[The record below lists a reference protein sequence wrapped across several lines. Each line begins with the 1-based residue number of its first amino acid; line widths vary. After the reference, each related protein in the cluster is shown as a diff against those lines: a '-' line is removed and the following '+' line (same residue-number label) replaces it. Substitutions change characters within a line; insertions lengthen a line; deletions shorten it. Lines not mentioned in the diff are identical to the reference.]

1 MTISERK
8 VISMF
13 FRLFLLFGLVWG
25 GFSVVQAQMPQQPRR
40 YGGQNYTPRVEK
52 VRIDGILK
60 NKKPGVL
67 LVTTDN
73 LGDLLVGF
81 GPKTQIAFRG
91 EATSAMLRAGM
102 CVTFKA
108 TVDPKGN
115 TTDKIDELSVF
126 SPTQDKPLGLF
137 PEGDEEKPDRS
148 KKPAKKAKEPVL
160 CEVRGKIMN
169 YNPRDGRV
177 QVQTGR
183 GIVRGQITD
192 SIKIPVEISD
202 ASFFAF
208 TAPGDKVAAEVVP
221 IGRNRNQVMALALKI
236 ESAKAA
242 GEGEQA
248 EPANPADR
256 KKAGHE
262 LKPAKSG
269 PDNESPAPQKAL
281 TLSGKAQP
289 AADKGLPAPAND
301 K

>member
-1 MTISERK
+1 
-8 VISMF
+8 MF
-13 FRLFLLFGLVWG
+13 FRLFLVFGLVWE

-73 LGDLLVGF
+73 LGDLLIGF
-81 GPKTQIAFRG
+81 GPKTQVAFRG
-91 EATSAMLRAGM
+91 EATSAILRAGM

-148 KKPAKKAKEPVL
+148 KKPAKKSKEPVL

-169 YNPRDGRV
+169 YNPRDGRI
-177 QVQTGR
+177 QVHTGR
-183 GIVRGQITD
+183 GIVHGQIAND
-192 SIKIPVEISD
+192 LKVPIEISD

-236 ESAKAA
+236 ESVKAAA

-248 EPANPADR
+248 EPANPGDR
-256 KKAGHE
+256 KKPGHE
-262 LKPAKSG
+262 SKPAKFGLES
-269 PDNESPAPQKAL
+269 ESPAPKKGL
-281 TLSGKAQP
+281 TAPEKEPLP
-289 AADKGLPAPAND
+289 ADKGLPAPAND